1 MALGRI
7 PILLYHS
14 LTSGA
19 SPAYRRF
26 AVDPGA
32 FRTQMDLLAEAGVRT
47 ATIGELVALG
57 SDVPPATVAIT
68 FDDGFAELIDVA
80 LPTLRERG
88 FRATAYLV
96 SGYIGGTSEWLERD
110 GEGDRP
116 LISWA
121 DARSLVSE
129 GFEVGGHGD
138 RHVALD
144 LLGSRDAFADID
156 ASRRILEDGLGR
168 RVDTFAY
175 PYGYHTNAT
184 KALVR
189 QAGYSSACGVKHA
202 FSHVA
207 DDRFAIARII
217 VGAETSL
224 DEFAAWLRGTGQL
237 PDTWPGERLRTRVW
251 RMARRA
257 KALVDRGP
265 VTAG

>member
-1 MALGRI
+1 MVLGRI

-14 LTSGA
+14 LTSRA

-26 AVDPGA
+26 AVDPGV

-80 LPTLRERG
+80 LPILRDRG
-88 FRATAYLV
+88 LRATAYLV
-96 SGYIGGTSEWLERD
+96 SGYIGGTSQWLERD

-116 LISWA
+116 LISWE
-121 DARSLVSE
+121 DARSLEAE
-129 GFEVGGHGD
+129 GLEVGGHGH
-138 RHVALD
+138 RHLSLD
-144 LLGSRDAFADID
+144 LLGSHDAFADID

-184 KALVR
+184 KVLVR
-189 QAGYSSACGVKHA
+189 QAGYTSACGVKHA
-202 FSHVA
+202 FSHAA

-217 VGAETSL
+217 VGAETSQE
-224 DEFAAWLRGTGQL
+224 EFAAWIRGAGQL

-257 KALVDRGP
+257 KAVVERGP

>member
-1 MALGRI
+1 
-7 PILLYHS
+7 LLYHS
-14 LTSGA
+14 LTSQA
-19 SPAYRRF
+19 SGAYRRF
-26 AVDPGA
+26 AVDPGV
-32 FRTQMDLLAEAGVRT
+32 FRAQMDLLAEAGVRT
-47 ATIGELVALG
+47 ATIGELLALG
-57 SDVPPATVAIT
+57 PDVPPATVAIT

-80 LPTLRERG
+80 LPTLRDRG
-88 FRATAYLV
+88 LRATAYLV
-96 SGYIGGTSEWLERD
+96 SGYIGGTSQWLERD

-121 DARSLVSE
+121 DARSLEAE
-129 GFEVGGHGD
+129 GLEVGGHGH
-138 RHVALD
+138 RHLSLD
-144 LLGSRDAFADID
+144 LLGSHDAFADID

-175 PYGYHTNAT
+175 PYGYHTNTT

-189 QAGYSSACGVKHA
+189 QAGYISACGVKHA

-224 DEFAAWLRGTGQL
+224 DHFAAWIRATGEL

-251 RMARRA
+251 RMARRIQA
-257 KALVDRGP
+257 VVDRASA
-265 VTAG
+265 TDR